1 MQHLYLER
9 LYSKVKRLKTCD
21 AVYYSL
27 TVCITYRGRYNLW
40 SKSFDVMFMINDRGI
55 HVELSNS
62 QFQRAVSIKQI
73 LSEKRNPTKIKT
85 LTIRLGKFYSLF
97 EFF

>member
-1 MQHLYLER
+1 
-9 LYSKVKRLKTCD
+9 
-21 AVYYSL
+21 
-27 TVCITYRGRYNLW
+27 
-40 SKSFDVMFMINDRGI
+40 MFMINDRGI
-55 HVELSNS
+55 RVELSNS